1 MSANNSTLIDEFRIH
16 TFDSCSKLFDNE
28 YNTIARVVDIY
39 DGDTCTIVMKFNNI
53 YNKFTVRLNGI
64 DTCEMK
70 AKSIDNKK
78 KAYLARDRLISL
90 ITNTIVPSDGLPRKN
105 IRELLNRDVYL
116 INICITGT
124 DKYGR
129 LLGNLYSLDDITKT
143 RSFSSVLLA
152 EKLAYAYDGGTK
164 KNEEEQLET

>member
-70 AKSIDNKK
+70 AKSGDNKK
-78 KAYLARDRLISL
+78 KAYLISFLIFY
-90 ITNTIVPSDGLPRKN
+90 I
-105 IRELLNRDVYL
+105 IRIIMV
-116 INICITGT
+116 C
-124 DKYGR
+124 
-129 LLGNLYSLDDITKT
+129 
-143 RSFSSVLLA
+143 
-152 EKLAYAYDGGTK
+152 
-164 KNEEEQLET
+164 